1 MLKAALKGLLARKLR
16 LVLSGIAVVLG
27 VLATTAAIITTT
39 TIGSG
44 FDSLFATINSAVDV
58 SVSGKPNVGP
68 ANAGKGFTPPV
79 PESLVSSLK
88 SVPGV
93 ASAVGEVSVDGARP
107 IGPDGKVISVQ
118 GPPRAGVA
126 WRGEVGMIRLR
137 SGRGPS
143 APNEVAIN
151 GRLAEL
157 GGFRLGGSID
167 VLTLAPRQTFT
178 VVGIYGFSNGR
189 DTLGGDT
196 QVAFTDPVAQRL
208 MLGATGVYSSI
219 TLTAAPGV
227 SRAELRDRVAA
238 GLGPDYLV
246 RTGDELA
253 TAAAANTKQF
263 LDIVRLILLGFAG
276 LSLLVGIFLILNTFS
291 ILVAQRTSELAL
303 LAALGARRRQIIGS
317 VLIEASLV
325 GTVFSAIGIGLGI
338 GVAALLK
345 LNMEARSGSSLPV
358 GLQVTPSAVLIG
370 LAVGKVVTLL
380 AALLPAI
387 RASRVPPVAAMRAA
401 AAEQRSLSRI
411 SLAGF
416 LLGGIG
422 SAGVLA
428 GALDSLGG
436 NRWLAVGFGLVLGL
450 LGIALLT
457 PLASRALL
465 PLVGRVLSWSVPGRL
480 GRRNAARNPRRTAI
494 TVATLMITLSLVGG
508 VSVVAASLRANVTTL
523 VTRDLGADL
532 VIAGDAATTQAG
544 GAGRAGPPG
553 GRVTPTF
560 RAAVISQAASIPGV
574 ATAVDQY
581 VDTVHLGG
589 APGVSPMDSPAAAA
603 DLPRLASVL
612 GLRSSTGQLPALR
625 ADEVAIDE
633 ETLRSQGLRVGDP
646 VRIATQRGGWR
657 DYRIVAAYQSSY
669 LVRGPILA
677 PSAAAELFV
686 SAAPAIGYLDLA
698 PGSDAAAI
706 KRAVASLIADNPEV
720 SVRDQTQLA
729 RDAATQV
736 DTVEVML
743 YVLLGLSVI
752 IGILGIINTMALS
765 ILERTRELGLL
776 RAIGLRRWQMVRMVS
791 TESVLISVFGG
802 LLGLTAGV
810 AAGIGVVGAAQIQP
824 LAISPTSLL
833 IFLALAVVAG
843 LLAALAPSSR
853 AAKVNVL
860 SAIAYE

>member
-1 MLKAALKGLLARKLR
+1 MLKATLKGLLARKLR

-27 VLATTAAIITTT
+27 VLATSAAIITTT

-44 FDSLFATINSAVDV
+44 FDALFATINSSVDI
-58 SVSGKPNVGP
+58 SVSGRSNVGP

-79 PESLVSSLK
+79 PESVVARLK
-88 SVPGV
+88 DVPGAAGV
-93 ASAVGEVSVDGARP
+93 VGEVAVDGARP
-107 IGPDGKVISVQ
+107 VGPDGKVISVQ
-118 GPPRAGVA
+118 GPPRTGLA

-137 SGRGPS
+137 EGRGPA

-157 GGFRLGGSID
+157 GGFRVGAPID

-189 DTLGGDT
+189 DTLGGET
-196 QVAFTDPVAQRL
+196 QVAFTEPVAQRL
-208 MLGATGVYSSI
+208 MLGGTGVYSSI

-227 SRAELRDRVAA
+227 TRAELRDRVAA
-238 GLGPDYLV
+238 VLGPDFLV

-253 TAAAANTKQF
+253 SATAANTKQF

-276 LSLLVGIFLILNTFS
+276 LSLFVAIFLILNTFS

-325 GTVFSAIGIGLGI
+325 GTVASGIGLGLGI

-345 LNMEARSGSSLPV
+345 LNMEARSGAQLPV
-358 GLQVTPSAVLIG
+358 GLMVTPSAVLIG
-370 LAVGKVVTLL
+370 LAVGKGVTLL
-380 AALLPAI
+380 AALVPAI

-401 AAEQRSLSRI
+401 SAEQRSLARI
-411 SLAGF
+411 SSVGA
-416 LLGGIG
+416 
-422 SAGVLA
+422 VLA
-428 GALDSLGG
+428 GLGGAGVVAGAISDLGG
-436 NRWLAVGFGLVLGL
+436 NRWPAVGSGLVLAM

-457 PLASRALL
+457 PWASRVLL
-465 PLVGRVLSWSVPGRL
+465 PVVGRLLSWSMPGKL

-508 VSVVAASLRANVTTL
+508 VSVVAASLRADVTNL
-523 VTRDLGADL
+523 VSRDLGAEL
-532 VIAGDAATTQAG
+532 VIAGDGATTQAG
-544 GAGRAGPPG
+544 GAGQAGPPS
-553 GRVTPTF
+553 GRLTPTF
-560 RAAVISQAASIPGV
+560 APDVIARAARVPGV
-574 ATAVDQY
+574 AGAVDQY

-589 APGVSPMDSPAAAA
+589 AAGKSPVDSPAVAA

-612 GLRSSTGQLPALR
+612 GLRSSAGQLPALR
-625 ADEVAIDE
+625 PGEVAVDE
-633 ETLRSQGLRVGDP
+633 DTLRERGLRVGES
-646 VRIATQRGGWR
+646 VRMATQRGGWQ
-657 DYRIVAAYQSSY
+657 DYRIVAGYQASY
-669 LVRGPILA
+669 LVHGPVLA
-677 PSAAAELFV
+677 PAQAAERFV
-686 SAAPAIGYLDLA
+686 SAAPAIGYVDLA
-698 PGSDAAAI
+698 PGADATAV
-706 KRAVASLIADNPEV
+706 KRAVAGLVADNPEV

-729 RDAATQV
+729 RDSASQV

-743 YVLLGLSVI
+743 YILLGLSVI
-752 IGILGIINTMALS
+752 IGVLGIINTMALS
-765 ILERTRELGLL
+765 IVERTRELGLL
-776 RAIGLRRWQMVRMVS
+776 RAIGMRRRHMVRMVVS
-791 TESVLISVFGG
+791 ESLVMAVFGG

-810 AAGIGVVGAAQIQP
+810 AAGIGVVRAAGIGS

-833 IFLALAVVAG
+833 VFLALAVGAG
-843 LLAALAPSSR
+843 LLAALAPSGR

-860 SAIAYE
+860 AAIAYE